1 MNSGP
6 QQFGLTPS
14 RNVPGLNF
22 VPSCRISSI
31 PDWKTSHS
39 ACTAH
44 LRVLMWPVT
53 VAFFSS
59 WTSFLFFFF
68 ASREVLKEARIGDF
82 SLVVL
87 TIEALKRCAK
97 EGWAVKFHSIDF
109 LGSFENTTNWNGDLP
124 GRRLFFS
131 SILLNEH
138 KCFMWAHPVS
148 LILPLGW
155 KSPT

>member
-1 MNSGP
+1 MNSAP

-14 RNVPGLNF
+14 QSVPWLNF

-53 VAFFSS
+53 VAFFLE
-59 WTSFLFFFF
+59 FNFFFCFKGSLERSQDRGFFSCCIDNWSAQRMRERGLSCQVSFYRFPGIFWTYNELKWRF
-68 ASREVLKEARIGDF
+68 ARKKTRV
-82 SLVVL
+82 
-87 TIEALKRCAK
+87 
-97 EGWAVKFHSIDF
+97 
-109 LGSFENTTNWNGDLP
+109 
-124 GRRLFFS
+124 FS

-148 LILPLGW
+148 LILPFGF